1 MFLASVTTTHT
12 HKHTHT
18 NNRQRWEGLGYGL
31 KKEKKIFFKK
41 NKKKIPKNQGE
52 VECGRNCHSSA
63 AATTWSLMLTVGML
77 GHLSGIPRP
86 QCSTVKDLVIPE
98 TGKRGQ
104 YGTKSKRAGVN
115 QLSYI
120 SEIRGK
126 VRKTKAAMC

>member
-12 HKHTHT
+12 NTHIRT
-18 NNRQRWEGLGYGL
+18 IDIEVGGARLRI
-31 KKEKKIFFKK
+31 KKKKKVFFFK

-86 QCSTVKDLVIPE
+86 QYSTVKDLVIPE

>member
-1 MFLASVTTTHT
+1 MSQQ
-12 HKHTHT
+12 HTHT
-18 NNRQRWEGLGYGL
+18 NTHIRTIDIEVGGARLRIKKRKKDFFL
-31 KKEKKIFFKK
+31 KKT
-41 NKKKIPKNQGE
+41 KKKIPKNQGE